1 MWILEYSPVLIYK
14 LNPVHSACLG
24 KREKRGA
31 AERGSKELQS
41 FQLNFNSLKNI
52 VAIHLDS
59 PRAFLFMKEWS
70 SVIFLDVD

>member
-1 MWILEYSPVLIYK
+1 MDFGILTGLDLQAESR
-14 LNPVHSACLG
+14 SQCLSWK
-24 KREKRGA
+24 KREEGA